1 MDGKVVIIII
11 YIFQAFDELNQKIK
25 FGAVQSEI
33 RS

>member
-1 MDGKVVIIII
+1 MDGKVVMILI
-11 YIFQAFDELNQKIK
+11 YFFQAFDELNQKIK